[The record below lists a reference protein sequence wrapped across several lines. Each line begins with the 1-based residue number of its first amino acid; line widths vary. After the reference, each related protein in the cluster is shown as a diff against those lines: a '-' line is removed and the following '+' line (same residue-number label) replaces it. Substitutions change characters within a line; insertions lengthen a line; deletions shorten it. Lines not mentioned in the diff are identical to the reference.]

1 MTPHDDMQA
10 NDMTQPQTD
19 KLDDHHRQQLSAM
32 LDGELLPDQAKFM
45 LRRLEHDGELAACWE
60 RWQVCGEILRGR
72 QGALLPADFSR
83 RVADAIVDQRDAAP
97 AAGAVV
103 ATARHPR
110 WARWGGGAALAASV
124 AMAALFVGRQAPAP
138 GPEPV
143 APTQVVA
150 STSMPARTPAVPS
163 PGPAAPAPT
172 QAPDAASTLATAVAA
187 AEIPRR
193 AAERRAS
200 RGQQQR
206 AASRVRRAAQAPVTV
221 AVAADARSAAS
232 PLAADAS
239 PAAAAL
245 AEAGPR
251 PSATVTELFT
261 TSPTQPRPWPR
272 AILPGFPARDA
283 FTVGY
288 GDMAQEQRQER
299 HPFHP
304 FEPRMELQ
312 PALAEPQPAASGPR

>member
-1 MTPHDDMQA
+1 
-10 NDMTQPQTD
+10 MTQPQTD

-60 RWQVCGEILRGR
+60 RWQVCGEVMRGR

-83 RVADAIVDQRDAAP
+83 RVASAIVDQRDDAP
-97 AAGAVV
+97 AADAV
-103 ATARHPR
+103 TAAKQPR

-138 GPEPV
+138 GPEQA

-150 STSMPARTPAVPS
+150 STVAPGADAPAVPS
-163 PGPAAPAPT
+163 PEPTAPAPT
-172 QAPDAASTLATAVAA
+172 QAPDVASTLATAVAA
-187 AEIPRR
+187 AEVPRR

-206 AASRVRRAAQAPVTV
+206 AASRARRSTQGPVTV
-221 AVAADARSAAS
+221 AVG
-232 PLAADAS
+232 
-239 PAAAAL
+239 AAAPATAPSLATDMASEPAML
-245 AEAGPR
+245 AEAHSPG
-251 PSATVTELFT
+251 AGVVTELFNT
-261 TSPTQPRPWPR
+261 RPMQPRAWPR
-272 AILPGFPARDA
+272 AILPGLPARDA

-288 GDMAQEQRQER
+288 GGMAQEQ

-304 FEPRMELQ
+304 FEPRVELQ
-312 PALAEPQPAASGPR
+312 PTPAEQQSGASGPR